1 MTRALRG
8 FGWASVLAAM
18 ALGAVAAFDAPST
31 AQVSV
36 TCWKEYC
43 VYDPLAKKQICVR
56 EEIPCPA

>member
-1 MTRALRG
+1 
-8 FGWASVLAAM
+8 VLAAM

-31 AQVSV
+31 AQISV